1 MNSSKKVVLIV
12 EDELVL
18 AKLYREKFER
28 AGFVVEVANNAR
40 QGVALAKRIKPD
52 IVLLDI
58 LLPEENG
65 LYFLQTIRSDRALAD
80 LPVLIFSNYRNAIIE
95 ESAKRL
101 GVSGYITK
109 ANFDPDEVVEKVQRV
124 LGSRTEQI

>member
-1 MNSSKKVVLIV
+1 MNPLKKIVLIV

-18 AKLYREKFER
+18 AKLYREKFEQ
-28 AGFVVEVANNAR
+28 AGFLVEVANDAR
-40 QGVALAKRIKPD
+40 QGIALAKRTRPD

-80 LPVLIFSNYRNAIIE
+80 LPVIIFSNYRNTIIE
-95 ESAKRL
+95 DSAKRL

-109 ANFDPDEVVEKVQRV
+109 ANFDPDEVVEKVLKV
-124 LGSRTEQI
+124 LKV

>member
-1 MNSSKKVVLIV
+1 MHTSEKIVLIV
-12 EDELVL
+12 EDEPILT
-18 AKLYREKFER
+18 KLYREKFEQ
-28 AGFVVEVANNAR
+28 AGFVVEVAGNAR

-65 LYFLQTIRSDRALAD
+65 LYFLQEVRADRVLAD
-80 LPVLIFSNYRNAIIE
+80 LPVIIFSNYRNAIIE

-101 GVSGYITK
+101 GIAGYVTK
-109 ANFDPDEVVEKVQRV
+109 ANFDPDEVVDKVKKV
-124 LGSRTEQI
+124 LSL